1 MYEGDGLR
9 IREAIQEDT
18 RAIVELWKELMDFHK
33 ERDRHFTRSVDGH
46 ERFAEFV
53 SGRIASETSC
63 VLVAKQQNEIV
74 GYCLATISKFPPVY
88 EHQEYGAIFDL
99 AVTENY
105 RKKGI
110 GQALVEAALQWFSEQ
125 EIHRVE
131 VRVATS
137 NEIST
142 AFWKKIGFVPYLEV
156 VYKEI

>member
-9 IREAIQEDT
+9 IRKATQEDT
-18 RAIVELWKELMDFHK
+18 RAIVELWKEMMDFHR

-53 SGRIASETSC
+53 SGRIVSETSC
-63 VLVAKQQNEIV
+63 VLVAEQQCEIV
-74 GYCLATISKFPPVY
+74 GYCLATLSKFPPVFEY
-88 EHQEYGAIFDL
+88 QKYGAIFDL

-110 GQALVEAALQWFSEQ
+110 GQALVEAAVQWLSEQ

-137 NEIST
+137 NKVSI